1 MDRMKKV
8 LSKINKKMLLYLL
21 DLMIVFF
28 IISLLLNIFNLA
40 FRNWVY
46 IVIGVIVMLG
56 ILIKVVQKFIK
67 LPTDV
72 KGTIGIC
79 IGILIFLGV
88 IFSRITLMFLFV
100 ILLGLSNVV
109 PSAEHVVEREGQK
122 YVAQVHSGFLNT
134 DVTYYKYINFLIRG
148 NKEVD
153 TEYYNGSYDPIKS
166 KLDREKENSNIE
178 TKNQDENNDTNEK
191 LENKTEQEKI
201 KQEEIVIFTQKIN
214 ESISMRVIDMGNI
227 LGQRRCIKIQ
237 KTMDNG
243 KTWDDT
249 LKNADGM
256 ITVNDG
262 AKVNFINEKVRIY

>member
-1 MDRMKKV
+1 MDKMKKV

-21 DLMIVFF
+21 DLMIAFF
-28 IISLLLNIFNLA
+28 GVNLLLNIFNLA

-67 LPTDV
+67 LPTNV

-79 IGILIFLGV
+79 IGILIFLSA

-100 ILLGLSNVV
+100 ILLGLSSVV

-178 TKNQDENNDTNEK
+178 TKTQDENNTTTENS
-191 LENKTEQEKI
+191 ENKTEQEKI
-201 KQEEIVIFTQKIN
+201 KQEEIVIFTQKID
-214 ESISMRVIDMGNI
+214 ESISIRVTDRGNI
-227 LGQRRCIKIQ
+227 LGQRRGIKIQ
-237 KTMDNG
+237 KTIDNG
-243 KTWDDT
+243 KTWNDT
-249 LKNADGM
+249 LKNPDGM

-262 AKVNFINEKVRIY
+262 AKFNFINEKVRIH